1 MANLVVNG
9 EILNVPA
16 GIYTVRVQLY
26 ADNGTFVD
34 EAVSAPVLVAEA
46 IIGPADVQVPQVGV
60 RGIGGTKGS
69 PGGGG
74 APRPPKV

>member
-9 EILNVPA
+9 EILNVPS

-26 ADNGTFVD
+26 AENGTFVD
-34 EAVSAPVLVAEA
+34 EAVSAA
-46 IIGPADVQVPQVGV
+46 IMVTEPLIGPADVQVPQVGV
-60 RGIGGTKGS
+60 RGAGGTKGS